1 MATKTVFAKSPLKSS
16 DHVALFKTRGMALSQ
31 AEESLAYQL
40 LSHVGY
46 FRLSGY
52 SIPFQ
57 RPPAPGIAPH
67 AYIAGTS
74 FSQVANLYRFD
85 EALRHLCGEAL
96 QRIEVALRALV
107 CNKLSL
113 KHGNPHWFALP
124 NVFLPA
130 TPLELQSGKDLV
142 SRILRALEFD
152 HASGMPVAGRKAG
165 LYPYLDNYYAKHW
178 GPAPG
183 WMLREVGSFGL
194 WSKIFGELADNAV
207 RQTIANEFKYP
218 DKKPIDETLL
228 RGWTHTLSVFRNSC
242 AHHHRLVYR
251 AISFT
256 PGTPGTATWA
266 PMVPRNSPTVRS
278 VLGVIALLERNT
290 MTGSG
295 WLARVN
301 ALLNQFDPV
310 VNIDAAL
317 GFPGAWRND
326 SIWGIP
332 P

>member
-1 MATKTVFAKSPLKSS
+1 MIF
-16 DHVALFKTRGMALSQ
+16 SQ
-31 AEESLAYQL
+31 TEESLAYQL

-57 RPPAPGIAPH
+57 RPAAPGFAPH
-67 AYIAGTS
+67 TYLQGTS
-74 FSQVANLYRFD
+74 FSQVADLYRFD

-96 QRIEVALRALV
+96 QRIEVSLRAVV
-107 CNKLSL
+107 CNKLSM
-113 KHGNPHWFALP
+113 KHSNPHWFAVP
-124 NVFLPA
+124 YVFLTP
-130 TPLELQSGKDLV
+130 TPLELQAGKDLV
-142 SRILRALEFD
+142 SRILRALQFD
-152 HASGMPVAGRKAG
+152 YVSGMPVAGRKAG

-194 WSKIFGELADNAV
+194 WSKIFGELADNAI

-228 RGWTHTLSVFRNSC
+228 RGWTHTLSVFGNSC

-256 PGTPGTATWA
+256 PGTPSNANWDQ
-266 PMVPRNSPTVRS
+266 MVPPNSPTVRS

-290 MTGSG
+290 MTGSV
-295 WLARVN
+295 WLARVR
-301 ALLNQFDPV
+301 ALLDQFEKLI
-310 VNIDAAL
+310 NIDAAL
-317 GFPGAWRND
+317 GFPSSWQHD
-326 SIWGIP
+326 PIWSIP